1 MNSITKNIPNKIKQP
16 ALCCIHCGKSYKK
29 KSNMDKHF
37 VVCDLLQISK
47 KKKSFLEEEDYDEP
61 LPSQQKMFQILIEL
75 GQKYNKLE
83 EKVEE
88 LNKWIVK
95 KKKKINVLD
104 WLNTNIKPNINF
116 DNILDKIIVN
126 DDDILFLFE
135 NSFNDVLN
143 ILFERTIY
151 ISNQLEEN
159 PIFAFVQKVNTFYI
173 YDANNSWIELS
184 RERLIKFLNKVHMKI
199 FTQFYEWKKTR
210 TNQIRSDPN
219 LATKCDKTL
228 IKITG
233 IDFKQETT
241 LSKIK
246 TMIFTKMK
254 TDLKAL
260 VEYEFEF

>member
-1 MNSITKNIPNKIKQP
+1 MISISRNIPNKIKQP

-37 VVCDLLQISK
+37 VICDLLQISK
-47 KKKSFLEEEDYDEP
+47 KKTLILEEDLDEP
-61 LPSQQKMFQILIEL
+61 LPSQKKMFQMLIEL

-88 LNKWIVK
+88 FNKWIVK
-95 KKKKINVLD
+95 KKKKINVLE
-104 WLNTNIKPNINF
+104 WLNTNIKPNITF
-116 DNILDKIIVN
+116 DNILDKIIIN

-135 NSFNDVLN
+135 NSFNEVLN
-143 ILFERTIY
+143 ELFERTIY
-151 ISNQLEEN
+151 NHHQSEDY
-159 PIFAFVQKVNTFYI
+159 PIFAFVQKSNTFYI
-173 YDANNSWIELS
+173 YESNNVWIELS

-199 FTQFYEWKKTR
+199 FTEFYEWKKTR
-210 TNQIRSDPN
+210 TNQIRTDAH

-233 IDFKQETT
+233 LDFKQEST
-241 LSKIK
+241 LSKIRSL
-246 TMIFTKMK
+246 MFSKMK

>member
-1 MNSITKNIPNKIKQP
+1 MNSISKNIHNKTKQP

-29 KSNMDKHF
+29 KSNLDKHF

-47 KKKSFLEEEDYDEP
+47 KKSLILEEDYDEP
-61 LPSQQKMFQILIEL
+61 IPSQQKMFQMLIEL

-104 WLNTNIKPNINF
+104 WLNTNIKPGINF
-116 DNILDKIIVN
+116 DNILDKIIIN
-126 DDDILFLFE
+126 DDDVLFLFE

-143 ILFERTIY
+143 TIFERTIY
-151 ISNQLEEN
+151 TNNQSEDS
-159 PIFAFVQKVNTFYI
+159 PMFAFVQKVNTFYI
-173 YDANNSWIELS
+173 YDGDNVWIELS

-199 FTQFYEWKKTR
+199 FTQFYEWKKAR
-210 TNQIRSDPN
+210 TIQIRSDPN
-219 LATKCDKTL
+219 LATKCDKVL

-233 IDFKQETT
+233 LDFKQETT

-246 TMIFTKMK
+246 TMMFSKMK
-254 TDLKAL
+254 SDLKAL
-260 VEYEFEF
+260 LEYEFEF

>member
-1 MNSITKNIPNKIKQP
+1 MNSIAKNIPNKIKQP

-37 VVCDLLQISK
+37 IVCDLLQISK
-47 KKKSFLEEEDYDEP
+47 KKSLILEEDYDEP
-61 LPSQQKMFQILIEL
+61 LPSQQKMFQMLVEL

-95 KKKKINVLD
+95 KKKKINVLE

-135 NSFNDVLN
+135 NSFNDLLN
-143 ILFERTIY
+143 EIFERTIY
-151 ISNQLEEN
+151 TNNQSEDF

-173 YDANNSWIELS
+173 YDTDNVWIEFS

-199 FTQFYEWKKTR
+199 FTQFYEWKKIR
-210 TNQIRSDPN
+210 TSQIRNDPN

-233 IDFKQETT
+233 LDFKQETI
-241 LSKIK
+241 LCKIRSL
-246 TMIFTKMK
+246 MFSKMK
-254 TDLKAL
+254 SDLKAL